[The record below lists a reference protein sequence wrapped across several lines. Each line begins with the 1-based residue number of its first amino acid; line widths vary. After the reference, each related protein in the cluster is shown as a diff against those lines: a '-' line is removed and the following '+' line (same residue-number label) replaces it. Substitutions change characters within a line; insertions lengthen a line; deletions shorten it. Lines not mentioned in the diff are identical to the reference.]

1 MPSPLTPISMPQPAP
16 ESLQVEAVKIAKGTV
31 IFKQGDKGD
40 AAYLIESGA
49 IGIFREVD
57 GKRVPI
63 ATIGPGDLF
72 GEMAVIDGS
81 PRAATAYALQD
92 STAKVISVKVMI
104 ETMRGAD
111 PFIRWLI
118 HMLINNLRSVHD
130 IHTPRSCSLADSVA
144 ALQGHGE
151 SLARFQQGNIEPE
164 LKAALRQKLKDFET
178 ALAELRDATA
188 EVKGHDR
195 RASAAPAEAELPAA

>member
-1 MPSPLTPISMPQPAP
+1 MTQAAP
-16 ESLQVEAVKIAKGTV
+16 ESLQIEAVKIPKGTV

-49 IGIFREVD
+49 IGIFRDVD

-81 PRAATAYALQD
+81 PRAATAYALAD
-92 STAKVISVKVMI
+92 CTAKVISVKAMI

-111 PFIRWLI
+111 PFIRSLI
-118 HMLINNLRSVHD
+118 HMLINNLRTVHD
-130 IHTPRSCSLADSVA
+130 IHTPRSRSLVDSVS
-144 ALQGHGE
+144 ALQRHSEMLG
-151 SLARFQQGNIEPE
+151 RFQQGAIEPE
-164 LKAALRQKLKDFET
+164 LKSALGAKLKEFDS
-178 ALAELRDATA
+178 ALSELR
-188 EVKGHDR
+188 EVAGQVKVHDR
-195 RASAAPAEAELPAA
+195 RASATPDEADLPVS